1 MNCDEDIQKIYYLTV
16 MIVRK
21 TGTEKSMLVDEE
33 NKKKTRILFGGET
46 ASETRAC
53 DGKKV
58 PYIRLVDTV
67 WIDLSDGF
75 CSVLV
80 GVERNDFIDNLIT
93 LKKVNDFVYIL
104 RNYIS
109 SNRFV
114 VLVNNS
120 INMVESNIFDKY
132 NKTKKFQNVIFI
144 IDLIF

>member
-1 MNCDEDIQKIYYLTV
+1 MNCDKDIQKIYYLTV
-16 MIVRK
+16 MI
-21 TGTEKSMLVDEE
+21 E
-33 NKKKTRILFGGET
+33 NWDWKINAGWWRRQKKTRILFGGET